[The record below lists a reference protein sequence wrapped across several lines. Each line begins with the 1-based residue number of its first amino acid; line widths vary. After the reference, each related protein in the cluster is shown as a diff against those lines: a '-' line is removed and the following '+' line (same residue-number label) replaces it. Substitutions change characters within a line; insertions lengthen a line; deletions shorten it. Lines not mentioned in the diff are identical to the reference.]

1 VKVVKPFKIIVVV
14 ALNFILLS
22 KIN

>member
-1 VKVVKPFKIIVVV
+1 VKVVKSFKIIVVV